1 MFEISHSY
9 PCPPEL
15 EIKEVG
21 VAREVVIT
29 KPFVGNNPTSKS
41 GKIIVTMEATVD
53 IMIIRLCVKELKS
66 DMKRYISIVFL
77 LNVYTNGMFC
87 QISVKVCIIL
97 HEGHSLE
104 INFVIVYIRLYK
116 DIITIIFIY

>member
-1 MFEISHSY
+1 MFEISLSY
-9 PCPPEL
+9 PCPPKL

-21 VAREVVIT
+21 VAGEVVIT

-53 IMIIRLCVKELKS
+53 IMIIRVKELKS

-77 LNVYTNGMFC
+77 LDVYKRNVLPD
-87 QISVKVCIIL
+87 IS
-97 HEGHSLE
+97 
-104 INFVIVYIRLYK
+104 
-116 DIITIIFIY
+116 